1 MTPPL
6 DIVTTRRRLRGGV
19 GAAAARD
26 DRIRMLWAAPALG
39 FLGIFFL
46 YPLWLLVDTSLREV
60 SLGTAGQGGN
70 PWVGT
75 ANYQAVL
82 ADPEFQ
88 AAVPRT
94 LIFLVAT
101 VSMQLIGGMCVAL
114 VLHQRFR
121 WLTVPRFLVYFVW
134 LLPPVVSGAIWKFAL
149 DGSSQGAVNALL
161 VGSGLVPEPVLF
173 LTRPTL
179 ALAVIAFVSAWAGI
193 PFVAIVLTAALKDVP
208 EDLYEAAKV
217 DGASPLRRFG
227 SVALPSMAPTL
238 GILSAL
244 LIIYS
249 FKSFDYIFMLTQGG
263 PGTSTSTVPYLAYVV
278 SFIQFDFGLGSTVGV
293 IAVVFAVACASPYIV
308 RTWKERTG

>member
-1 MTPPL
+1 MTTA
-6 DIVTTRRRLRGGV
+6 TTAPTTGRRRTR
-19 GAAAARD
+19 GAALTSPRESG
-26 DRIRMLWAAPALG
+26 IRMLWAAPALG
-39 FLGIFFL
+39 FLAVFFL
-46 YPLWLLVDTSLREV
+46 YPLWLLIDTSLREV
-60 SLGTAGQGGN
+60 SLGTAGQSGN

-94 LIFLVAT
+94 LAFLVVT
-101 VSMQLIGGMCVAL
+101 VVLQLVGGLCVAL

-121 WLTVPRFLVYFVW
+121 WLTIPRFLVYFVW

-161 VGSGLVPEPVLF
+161 TGTGLVDDPVLF
-173 LTRPTL
+173 LTQPTL
-179 ALAVIAFVSAWAGI
+179 ALAVIAFVTAWAGI

-217 DGASPLRRFG
+217 DGASPLRRFR
-227 SVALPSMAPTL
+227 SVALPSMGPTI

-263 PGTSTSTVPYLAYVV
+263 PGTSTSTVPYLAYLV
-278 SFIQFDFGLGSTVGV
+278 SFTQFDFGLGSTVGV
-293 IAVVFAVACASPYIV
+293 IAVVFAILCALPYIV
-308 RTWKERTG
+308 RTFKERG